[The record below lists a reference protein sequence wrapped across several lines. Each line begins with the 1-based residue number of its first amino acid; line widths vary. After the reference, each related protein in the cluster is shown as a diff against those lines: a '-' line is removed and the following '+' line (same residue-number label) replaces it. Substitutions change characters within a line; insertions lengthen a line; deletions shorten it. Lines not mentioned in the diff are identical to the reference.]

1 MNIYIPNQND
11 IIHETS
17 VDFVLRPCTKE
28 IHIVQYDKSLPI
40 VKVELFRNGE
50 RYALSENAVV
60 NVRVGKLDRT
70 FVYKPILGTNEER
83 NIIYFEIDE
92 QMALIPGKIWPVIE
106 VIETNR
112 VACSSPLCFIIEK
125 NPIQNGQIESEDYF
139 PIIYELQKTL
149 VSQIEE
155 ITYSDL
161 KNKRD
166 NSLLIPGKFYRI
178 IDYQCTTVQ
187 FDTKSAGHQFDII
200 VRADSKNTL
209 NENARA
215 AKHKGI
221 VETRIFYH
229 RGDPAYYVGDYL
241 TFLDDYEFNGQLC
254 GRWVKHE
261 PGADFPDDIPRYV
274 ILNARV
280 INGQL
285 DKELNEIEE
294 IAIILVDDESID
306 YPRESEVVPWGEHA
320 HTFDRIEL
328 VDVSGD
334 YFANCHLE
342 AWELKYCLDND
353 TTRFNWANTIPVDV
367 IQTYD
372 ENTYSLYIRSPEHDT
387 NGLYAWA
394 YKLSADVPINI
405 SSIDYN
411 ENTSNDFVYTR
422 STTLKQG
429 DDVLDQSSN
438 VVNKIYST
446 QVRGT
451 GVIYYMKDEWNNE
464 CPYDFKNI
472 MFKRYKVTDITKDGI
487 LSDLNGK
494 YLGYIGNMKDLE
506 IENEGD
512 FIWAYTFNA
521 LDVNKQYF
529 DCSVKCPINL
539 SGMYAGSEELR
550 VRNNLIESYFEK
562 VSIDNGALIAKQVL
576 NNITFQM
583 LDLDLS
589 GITIKENIIKSEC
602 HNLSFLLSTAGYIDS
617 FCYDMIFGDYFIN
630 NTFGNGC
637 RLNTFNN
644 GLSNNTFGNSCSEN
658 TFGHDCYF
666 NIFGNDCHSNTFGHG
681 CSYNT
686 FGNGSSYNT
695 FDHDCSYNTFGNRF
709 TNNTF
714 GNDCHSN
721 TFGNR
726 FANNTFSNYCYL
738 NTFGNDCH
746 SNTFGH
752 YCHSNTLGNECYFN
766 TLSDYARW
774 NIFENGVIYTDLRS
788 NEAGSNNYQ
797 LQNITIRQGIQGT
810 NNNRKV
816 ITESRG
822 LEHDVTYRA
831 ANAED
836 KTI

>member
-1 MNIYIPNQND
+1 MNIYTENKND

-40 VKVELFRNGE
+40 IKVELFRNGE
-50 RYALSENAVV
+50 RYVLSENAIV

-70 FVYKPILGTNEER
+70 FVYKPILGINKER

-178 IDYQCTTVQ
+178 IDYQCTTAQ

-261 PGADFPDDIPRYV
+261 PGADFPDDAPRYV
-274 ILNARV
+274 ILNARI

-285 DKELNEIEE
+285 DKKLNEIEE

-306 YPRESEVVPWGEHA
+306 YPRESEVIPWGEHA

-328 VDVSGD
+328 VNVPD

-353 TTRFNWANTIPVDV
+353 TTRF
-367 IQTYD
+367 
-372 ENTYSLYIRSPEHDT
+372 
-387 NGLYAWA
+387 AWA
-394 YKLSADVPINI
+394 L
-405 SSIDYN
+405 
-411 ENTSNDFVYTR
+411 NDP
-422 STTLKQG
+422 SGK
-429 DDVLDQSSN
+429 
-438 VVNKIYST
+438 
-446 QVRGT
+446 
-451 GVIYYMKDEWNNE
+451 GVIFYMKDEWNNE
-464 CPYDFKNI
+464 CSYDFKNI

-506 IENEGD
+506 IKNEGD

-521 LDVNKQYF
+521 LDINKQYF

-539 SGMYAGSEELR
+539 SGSYANSEELR

-562 VSIDNGALIAKQVL
+562 VSIDDGSLIAKQVL

-583 LDLDLS
+583 LDLDYG

-602 HNLSFLLSTAGYIDS
+602 HNLSFIMSTACYMDS
-617 FCYDMIFGDYFIN
+617 FCYNMIFGDYFIN
-630 NTFGNGC
+630 NTFGNNCSYNIFGRDC
-637 RLNTFNN
+637 YSNTFGNDCRFNTFSNYCYENTFGHLCQSNTFGNGCASNTSGNRFSSNTFGNN
-644 GLSNNTFGNSCSEN
+644 CNFNTFGKDCSNNTFGN
-658 TFGHDCYF
+658 F
-666 NIFGNDCHSNTFGHG
+666 

-686 FGNGSSYNT
+686 FGNYLSNNKFGIYCSSNT
-695 FDHDCSYNTFGNRF
+695 FGNFCYANTFGKDCSYNTFGN
-709 TNNTF
+709 
-714 GNDCHSN
+714 D
-721 TFGNR
+721 
-726 FANNTFSNYCYL
+726 
-738 NTFGNDCH
+738 
-746 SNTFGH
+746 
-752 YCHSNTLGNECYFN
+752 CYFN
-766 TLSDYARW
+766 TLSSYARW

-788 NEAGSNNYQ
+788 DKAGSNNYQ
-797 LQNITIRQGIQGT
+797 LQNITIRQGIKGT
-810 NNNRKV
+810 NNNHKV
-816 ITESRG
+816 ITESGG